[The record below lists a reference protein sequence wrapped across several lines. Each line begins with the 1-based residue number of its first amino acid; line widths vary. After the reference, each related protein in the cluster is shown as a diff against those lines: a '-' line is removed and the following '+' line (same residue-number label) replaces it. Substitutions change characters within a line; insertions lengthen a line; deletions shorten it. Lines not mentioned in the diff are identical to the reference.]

1 MLTKSVALVVPP
13 LAAPAAWDAR
23 LRIWA
28 ALRTPEARLD
38 RSAPRGGMQRC
49 RSTPRSETDYS
60 FYDGHLEPK
69 LRLSRRARRS
79 GAVWRKL
86 AQLVLP
92 CRLHRDHVLLQLRQR
107 LGELLALFR
116 SAQ

>member
-1 MLTKSVALVVPP
+1 MLPKSVALVVPP

-28 ALRTPEARLD
+28 ALRTQEARLG

-79 GAVWRKL
+79 EKRRNGELGADVPR
-86 AQLVLP
+86 
-92 CRLHRDHVLLQLRQR
+92 RSRQR
-107 LGELLALFR
+107 TAGTSSSS
-116 SAQ
+116 SASEPRE